1 MMKRSSGILMPIFSL
16 PSPWGIGCFDRAAI
30 DFAKKVAEAGFA
42 YWQILPLNPT
52 SAGDSPYQGL
62 SAYAGNPYLIDLQ
75 QLFDQ
80 HLLTGDELN
89 TALYPW
95 DQFHID
101 YGWLYET
108 REKLLHLAY
117 AKLDDKH
124 RRAIAE
130 FVNKNKKWLPDYAL
144 FRAIKKANDDRPWW
158 EWKTA
163 GLRRHERA
171 ALDKFAAE
179 HAAEVGYHTFVQY
192 EFDRQWGE
200 LKQKVNALGVGIIG
214 DMPIYVSH
222 DSADVWARNDLF
234 EMDQDSHLLRVAGVP
249 PDYFS
254 ADGQLW
260 GNPLYRWDKMH
271 QDGYDWWLDR
281 IRFALDTVDVLR
293 IDHFRGFE
301 SYWAVSAGETT
312 ARTGVWEKG
321 PAMKL
326 FDRVLDTFP
335 GAPIIAEDL
344 GDIDDDVRAFLDAT
358 GLPGMKVMQF
368 GFDGYFD
375 GKDLP
380 HQHIPN
386 SVVYSG
392 THDNTTTI
400 GWWKTADEA
409 QVRQVNRYVRYQSI
423 ADHIGESADNLNFCR
438 CFLQTL
444 WISPSRLAVAPIQ
457 DFLALDATARINTPG
472 TSEGNWRFRLSA
484 EQIGELDLQW
494 IKGLNKAYFRFN
506 QGPDS
511 ETKADN

>member
-1 MMKRSSGILMPIFSL
+1 MMKRSSGILLPVFSL
-16 PSPWGIGCFDRAAI
+16 PGPWGIGCFDQTARR
-30 DFAKKVAEAGFA
+30 FAEKVAEAGFA

-80 HLLTGDELN
+80 QLLSGDELN
-89 TALYPW
+89 SALYPW
-95 DQFHID
+95 DQQHVD

-117 AKLDDKH
+117 ARINEGH
-124 RRAIAE
+124 NFAIAE
-130 FVNKNKKWLPDYAL
+130 FVEANKNWLPDYVL
-144 FRAIKKANDDRPWW
+144 FRAIKKANGDRPWW
-158 EWKTA
+158 EWENA
-163 GLRRHERA
+163 GLRRHERT
-171 ALDKFAAE
+171 ALDAFAEANADE
-179 HAAEVGYHTFVQY
+179 IGYHTFVQY
-192 EFDRQWGE
+192 EFDRQWCE
-200 LKQKVNALGVGIIG
+200 LKAATNALGVGIIG
-214 DMPIYVSH
+214 DMPIYVSQ

-234 EMDQDSHLLRVAGVP
+234 EIDEDSHLLRVAGVP

-271 QDGYDWWLDR
+271 ENGYDWWLDR
-281 IRFALDTVDVLR
+281 IRFALKTVDVLR

-301 SYWAVSAGETT
+301 SYWAVQAGEKT
-312 ARTGVWEKG
+312 ARNGSWVKG

-326 FDRVLDTFP
+326 FDRVLETFID
-335 GAPIIAEDL
+335 APIIAEDL

-380 HQHIPN
+380 HSHIPN

-409 QVRQVNRYVRYQSI
+409 QVNQVNDYVRYTSI
-423 ADHIGESADNLNFCR
+423 ADTAGEQADNLNFCR

-444 WISPSRLAVAPIQ
+444 WISPARLAVAPVQ
-457 DFLALDATARINTPG
+457 DFLALDESARINSPG
-472 TSEGNWRFRLSA
+472 TSQGNWRFRLTA
-484 EQIGELDLQW
+484 EQLAELDIDW
-494 IKGLNKAYFRFN
+494 IKRLNKAYFRFR
-506 QGPDS
+506 Q
-511 ETKADN
+511 T